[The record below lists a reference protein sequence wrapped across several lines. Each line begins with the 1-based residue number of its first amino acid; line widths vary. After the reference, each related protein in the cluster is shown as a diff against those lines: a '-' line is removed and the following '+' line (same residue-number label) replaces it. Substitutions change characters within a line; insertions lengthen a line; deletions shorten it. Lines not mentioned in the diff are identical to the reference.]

1 MVAIAVFLTGCA
13 QLPRSGAIGVGPNVQ
28 IESTDDYL
36 YYSPSLPSPGDSQ
49 QQIVTGFLS
58 AGNGPQNDY
67 EVARSYL
74 ANNFKS
80 EWSASDEVLVQQG
93 ATVFDLIDESNARV
107 ELQVSATIDAN
118 GIDNLAPFSF
128 FNVVSEDPP
137 HIMFSTVRTGNK
149 NKDTLNNILA
159 NQQFVV
165 NLVTEDVVEQMNT
178 TSQPVAADVNEFELA
193 NVTPIES
200 IYIKPKRVKESLVQF
215 ECEMVHHYFI
225 EKHQNGGACIIIGKI
240 ITMHID
246 DSILMENHK
255 IDLEKY
261 KPVARLAGSNYSKLG
276 EIFSIKR

>member
-1 MVAIAVFLTGCA
+1 MQFDIQNTESSALYKLLTGTVI
-13 QLPRSGAIGVGPNVQ
+13 PRPIAWV
-28 IESTDDYL
+28 
-36 YYSPSLPSPGDSQ
+36 
-49 QQIVTGFLS
+49 
-58 AGNGPQNDY
+58 
-67 EVARSYL
+67 
-74 ANNFKS
+74 
-80 EWSASDEVLVQQG
+80 
-93 ATVFDLIDESNARV
+93 
-107 ELQVSATIDAN
+107 ATIDDN

-159 NQQFVV
+159 NKQFVV

-178 TSQPVAADVNEFELA
+178 TSQSVPADVNEFQLA
-193 NVTPIES
+193 NVTPIDS
-200 IYIKPKRVKESLVQF
+200 IYIKPKRVKESLVHF

-246 DSILMENHK
+246 DTILMENHK
-255 IDLEKY
+255 INLEKY

-276 EIFSIKR
+276 EIFSIKRK

>member
-1 MVAIAVFLTGCA
+1 MQFDIQSTDSSVLYKLLTGTVI
-13 QLPRSGAIGVGPNVQ
+13 PRPIAWVS
-28 IESTDDYL
+28 S
-36 YYSPSLPSPGDSQ
+36 
-49 QQIVTGFLS
+49 
-58 AGNGPQNDY
+58 
-67 EVARSYL
+67 
-74 ANNFKS
+74 
-80 EWSASDEVLVQQG
+80 
-93 ATVFDLIDESNARV
+93 IDV
-107 ELQVSATIDAN
+107 N

-159 NQQFVV
+159 NNQFVV
-165 NLVTEDVVEQMNT
+165 NLVTEEIVEQMNT
-178 TSQPVAADVNEFELA
+178 TAQNVASDVSEFELA
-193 NVTPIES
+193 NVTPIDS
-200 IYIKPKRVKESLVQF
+200 VFIKPKRVKESLVQF

-240 ITMHID
+240 ITLHID

-255 IDLEKY
+255 INLDKY